1 MVKKSSFIIVLV
13 FNFVFCNFQFP
24 TIWGQCIL
32 KNDEKSI
39 KNNELQDIIINKIE
53 KLDVLYG
60 PIKKKQFS
68 IIIYPL
74 KNQDIQIN
82 SPHWNWSLGIT
93 YYNDKIVI
101 KDISHAHINKS
112 KLIQVLDHELNH
124 LMVNRITAA
133 KNVPRWFKEGF
144 AMYVANEQSMK
155 HKFLVSQAILKDNL
169 FSLKDLNQFKNLNK
183 NEFNLAYAQSVVYIE
198 NLVHIYGTKILKRVI
213 EELKNQ
219 IDFNKAIYNV
229 TSNDI
234 YQIETKI
241 IQNIKNKY
249 FLLRFVNFPDIL
261 FSIMPL
267 LLIIGFIIKSNKVKK
282 IKKQWAVEEELED
295 LMDND

>member
-1 MVKKSSFIIVLV
+1 MSKKLLFIIIIV
-13 FNFVFCNFQFP
+13 FNFIFCNFEFS
-24 TIWGQCIL
+24 TIWGKCII

-39 KNNELQDIIINKIE
+39 KNNELKNIVINKIE
-53 KLDVLYG
+53 KLDKLYG

-74 KNQDIQIN
+74 KNQDIKIN
-82 SPHWNWSLGIT
+82 NQHWNWSLGIT
-93 YYNDKIVI
+93 YYNDKIII
-101 KDISHAHINKS
+101 KDLSYAHINKS
-112 KLIQVLDHELNH
+112 KFTDVLDHELNH
-124 LMVNRITAA
+124 LMVNRITSF

-144 AMYVANEQSMK
+144 AMYVANEGSMR
-155 HKFLVSQAILKDNL
+155 HKFLVSQAILKDDL

-198 NLVHIYGTKILKRVI
+198 NLVHIYGNKILNGI
-213 EELKNQ
+213 LEELKNQ
-219 IDFNKAIYNV
+219 IDFNKAIYNQ

-234 YQIETKI
+234 YQIEAKI
-241 IQNIKNKY
+241 IQNIKSKY

-267 LLIIGFIIKSNKVKK
+267 LLIIGFIIKSYKMKK
-282 IKKQWAVEEELED
+282 IKKQWAAEEELED
-295 LMDND
+295 LMRE